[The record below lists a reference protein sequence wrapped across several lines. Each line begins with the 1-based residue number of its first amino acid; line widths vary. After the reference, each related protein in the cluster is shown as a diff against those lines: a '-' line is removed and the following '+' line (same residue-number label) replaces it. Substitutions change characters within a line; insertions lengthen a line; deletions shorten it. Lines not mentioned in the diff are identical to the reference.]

1 MKPSDFSVHLTAYL
15 TSYLPLQQNVS
26 KNTLASYS
34 DTFSLFLRY
43 LRDFMGI
50 SIDRLTIKSMTRDLI
65 KDFMIWLEG
74 ERHNSI
80 STRNQRLAAIHS
92 FFRYLQIEVPS
103 YIGQYQN
110 ILAIPFKKHENP
122 SIKYLSANELKVIFQ
137 NIDTQTIMGKRD
149 ATLLSVLYDT
159 GARVQELVDLKVRS
173 IHLEC
178 PAKIC
183 LYGKGRKFREI
194 PLVSKTVSLLEHYL
208 KEQKLLTPDKLD
220 YPLFFNRQRKK
231 LTRAGV
237 TYILNKYV
245 DLARNEISLPQKIS
259 PHILR
264 HSKAMHLLQAGVN
277 LIYIKDILGHSDTS
291 TTEIYLR
298 ADTKMKRDALEKS
311 DLAIIPST
319 APSWSTD
326 GDLIEWLKNFGK
338 A

>member
-43 LRDFMGI
+43 LRDFKGI

-65 KDFMIWLEG
+65 KDFMIWLEE

-103 YIGQYQN
+103 YIGQYQT

-122 SIKYLSANELKVIFQ
+122 SIKYLSASELKAIFQ

-194 PLVSKTVSLLEHYL
+194 PLISKTVSLLEHYL
-208 KEQKLLTPDKLD
+208 KEQQLLTPDKLD
-220 YPLFFNRQRKK
+220 YPLFYNRQRKK

-245 DLARNEISLPQKIS
+245 NLARNEISLPQNIS
-259 PHILR
+259 PHIFR

-277 LIYIKDILGHSDTS
+277 LIYIKDILGHADMS